1 MDWSDRSL
9 TRDDTEGI
17 IMRVLLVEDD
27 ELLGD
32 GIRTGL
38 RHYGHTIDWVKDG
51 KAANDVLTSTYES
64 FDIIVLD
71 LGLPKMSGLDV
82 LKSIR
87 EKNIATPVVILT
99 ARETVDDRVKGL
111 DAGAD
116 DYITKPFDLDELCA
130 RMRALQ
136 RRSKS
141 RAKPILTYANITLDP
156 ASHMVHIDKEQVMI
170 SRREFSLLQKLIEN
184 AGRVIS
190 RDQLNQTLYGW
201 GENID
206 SNALEVHIHNLRKRF
221 GTQLIRTIRGVGY
234 MAEKPPEEE

>member
-1 MDWSDRSL
+1 
-9 TRDDTEGI
+9 
-17 IMRVLLVEDD
+17 MRVLLVEDD

-38 RHYGHTIDWVKDG
+38 KHYGHTVDWVKDG
-51 KAANDVLTSTYES
+51 KAANEVITSAHENFDV
-64 FDIIVLD
+64 IVLD
-71 LGLPKMSGLDV
+71 LGLPKMSGLEV
-82 LKSIR
+82 LRSIR
-87 EKNIATPVVILT
+87 ERNITTPVVILT

-116 DYITKPFDLDELCA
+116 DYLTKPFDLDELCA

-136 RRSKS
+136 RRSKA
-141 RAKPILTYANITLDP
+141 RAQPILTYGDITLDP
-156 ASHMVHIDKEQVMI
+156 ASHVVTLKGEQVLI
-170 SRREFSLLQKLIEN
+170 SRREFALLQKLLEN

-190 RDQLNQTLYGW
+190 REQLNQTLYGW

-221 GTQLIRTIRGVGY
+221 GSNIIRTIRGVGY
-234 MAEKPPEEE
+234 MAEKINEEG

>member
-1 MDWSDRSL
+1 
-9 TRDDTEGI
+9 
-17 IMRVLLVEDD
+17 MRVLLVEDD

-51 KAANDVLTSTYES
+51 KAANDVLTTTFEN
-64 FDIIVLD
+64 FDIVVLD
-71 LGLPKMSGLDV
+71 IGLPKMSGLDV
-82 LKSIR
+82 LKSMR
-87 EKNIATPVVILT
+87 EKNITTPVVILT

-141 RAKPILTYANITLDP
+141 RAKPIISYANITLDP
-156 ASHMVHIDKEQVMI
+156 ASHVVHMDGEQIMI
-170 SRREFSLLQKLIEN
+170 SRREFALLQKLIEN

-190 RDQLNQTLYGW
+190 REQLNQTLYGW

-221 GTQLIRTIRGVGY
+221 GTSLIRTIRGVGY
-234 MAEKPPEEE
+234 MAERVPEEE

>member
-1 MDWSDRSL
+1 
-9 TRDDTEGI
+9 
-17 IMRVLLVEDD
+17 MRVLLVEDD

-51 KAANDVLTSTYES
+51 KAANDVLTSTFEN

-82 LKSIR
+82 LKALR

-136 RRSKS
+136 RRSKA
-141 RAKPILTYANITLDP
+141 RAKPILTYNNITLDP
-156 ASHMVHIDKEQVMI
+156 ASHVVHVDDEQIMI
-170 SRREFSLLQKLIEN
+170 SRREFALLQKLIEN

-190 RDQLNQTLYGW
+190 REQLNQTLYGW

-221 GTQLIRTIRGVGY
+221 GTALIRTIRGVGY
-234 MAEKPPEEE
+234 MAEKPPKED

>member
-1 MDWSDRSL
+1 
-9 TRDDTEGI
+9 
-17 IMRVLLVEDD
+17 MRVLLVEDD

-38 RHYGHTIDWVKDG
+38 KHYGHTTDWVKDG
-51 KAANDVLTSTYES
+51 KSAHDVLSRKHEN

-71 LGLPKMSGLDV
+71 LGLPRMSGLEV
-82 LKSIR
+82 LKGIR
-87 EKNIATPVVILT
+87 DRNITTPVVILT
-99 ARETVDDRVKGL
+99 ARETVEDRVKGL

-116 DYITKPFDLDELCA
+116 DYLTKPFDLDELCA

-136 RRSKS
+136 RRSKA
-141 RAKPILTYANITLDP
+141 RAQPVITYGEIELDP
-156 ASHMVHIDKEQVMI
+156 ASHTVKKAGEVVEV
-170 SRREFSLLQKLIEN
+170 SRREFALLQKLLEN

-190 RDQLNQTLYGW
+190 REQLNQTLYGW

-221 GTQLIRTIRGVGY
+221 GNELIRTIRGVGY
-234 MAEKPPEEE
+234 MIEKREEE

>member
-1 MDWSDRSL
+1 
-9 TRDDTEGI
+9 
-17 IMRVLLVEDD
+17 MRVLLVEDD

-87 EKNIATPVVILT
+87 EKNITTPVVILT

-116 DYITKPFDLDELCA
+116 DYLTKPFDLDELCA

-141 RAKPILTYANITLDP
+141 RAKPILTYGNITLDP
-156 ASHMVHIDKEQVMI
+156 ASHVVHMDGEQVMI
-170 SRREFSLLQKLIEN
+170 SRREFALLQKLIEN
-184 AGRVIS
+184 SGRVIS

-221 GTQLIRTIRGVGY
+221 GTHLIRTIRGVGY
-234 MAEKPPEEE
+234 MAEKLPEEE

>member
-1 MDWSDRSL
+1 
-9 TRDDTEGI
+9 
-17 IMRVLLVEDD
+17 MRVLLVEDD

-38 RHYGHTIDWVKDG
+38 KHYGHTIDWVKDG
-51 KAANDVLTSTYES
+51 KSASDVLCSKHES
-64 FDIIVLD
+64 FDVIVLD
-71 LGLPKMSGLDV
+71 IGLPKMSGLDV
-82 LKSIR
+82 LRGIR
-87 EKNIATPVVILT
+87 EKNILTPVVILT

-116 DYITKPFDLDELCA
+116 DYLTKPFDLDELCA
-130 RMRALQ
+130 RLRALQ

-141 RAKPILTYANITLDP
+141 RAKPVISYGDIKLDP
-156 ASHMVHIDKEQVMI
+156 ASHTVIQGSETLMV
-170 SRREFSLLQKLIEN
+170 SRREFALLQKLLEN

-190 RDQLNQTLYGW
+190 REQLNQTLYGW

-221 GTQLIRTIRGVGY
+221 GTDLIRTIRGVGY
-234 MAEKPPEEE
+234 MVERLTEEVNA

>member
-1 MDWSDRSL
+1 
-9 TRDDTEGI
+9 
-17 IMRVLLVEDD
+17 MRVLLVEDD

-38 RHYGHTIDWVKDG
+38 KHYGHTIDWVKDG
-51 KAANDVLTSTYES
+51 KAANDVLSNAHEN

-71 LGLPKMSGLDV
+71 LGLPKMSGLEI
-82 LKSIR
+82 LRKLR
-87 EKNIATPVVILT
+87 ERNINTPVVILT

-136 RRSKS
+136 RRSKA
-141 RAKPILTYANITLDP
+141 RAKPILVYGDITLDP
-156 ASHMVHIDKEQVMI
+156 ASHIVTVNGEQAMI
-170 SRREFSLLQKLIEN
+170 SRREFALLQKLLEN

-190 RDQLNQTLYGW
+190 RETLNQTLYGW

-221 GTQLIRTIRGVGY
+221 GNNIIRTIRGVGY
-234 MAEKPPEEE
+234 MAEKLEEQPT

>member
-1 MDWSDRSL
+1 
-9 TRDDTEGI
+9 
-17 IMRVLLVEDD
+17 MRVLLVEDD
-27 ELLGD
+27 DLLGD
-32 GIRTGL
+32 GICSGL
-38 RHYGHTIDWVKDG
+38 KHYGHTVDWVKDG
-51 KAANDVLTSTYES
+51 RSAYEALNSTQES
-64 FDIIVLD
+64 FDIVVLD
-71 LGLPKMSGLDV
+71 LGLPKMSGLEV

-87 EKNIATPVVILT
+87 ERNNSTPVVILT
-99 ARETVDDRVKGL
+99 ARETVEDRVKGL

-116 DYITKPFDLDELCA
+116 DYLTKPFDLDELCA

-141 RAKPILTYANITLDP
+141 RARPLITYGDIVLDP
-156 ASHMVHIDKEQVMI
+156 AAHVVTFKEEPILV
-170 SRREFSLLQKLIEN
+170 SRREFSLLQKLLEN

-221 GTQLIRTIRGVGY
+221 GSGLIRTIRGVGY
-234 MAEKPPEEE
+234 MVEKLD